1 MMIRLEGLV
10 RHYRTGTETVKALD
24 GVDLEIDRGEFVA
37 IMGASGSGKSTMMN
51 ILGCLDRQSAG
62 TYLFEGHD
70 VGRMSDDT
78 RAALR
83 SREFG
88 FIFQQYNLLPR
99 MNAIEQVELPMVYT
113 HVSNRRRRA
122 KEALAL
128 VGLADRMHHKPT
140 ELSGGQQQ
148 RVAVARTLAMNPRVV
163 LADEPT
169 GALDSKTGDEI
180 MGILEGLVRDR
191 GITVILVTH
200 EQSVAAYA
208 DRIVRMRDGLILDD
222 VVHRVRQRTAHL
234 DAELAP
240 AGPSSG
246 QRQVEART

>member
-1 MMIRLEGLV
+1 MMIHLEGLV
-10 RHYRTGTETVKALD
+10 RHYRTGTEVVRALD
-24 GVDLEIDRGEFVA
+24 GVDLDIDRGEFIA
-37 IMGASGSGKSTMMN
+37 IMGASGSGKSTLMN
-51 ILGCLDRQSAG
+51 VIGCLDRQTGGS
-62 TYLFEGHD
+62 YLFEGHD

-122 KEALAL
+122 KEALEL
-128 VGLADRMHHKPT
+128 VGLGDRMHHKPT

-148 RVAVARTLAMNPRVV
+148 RVAIARTLAMNPRVV

-169 GALDSKTGDEI
+169 GALDTRTGEEI
-180 MGILEGLVRDR
+180 MDILESLVRER

-208 DRIVRMRDGLILDD
+208 DRIVRMRDGLVVDD
-222 VVHRVRQRTAHL
+222 VIQRTHQRAPQL
-234 DAELAP
+234 DAPGETAP
-240 AGPSSG
+240 AAGERRPL
-246 QRQVEART
+246 EARP